1 MNLQNT
7 LLIVD
12 DEPLLVETIA
22 FNLEKAGFAVLKAF
36 DGESGLAQAL
46 EAKPK
51 LLILDVMLPQL
62 SGWDVCRAL
71 RSSSP
76 YGQNVPVLMLTAR
89 GETRDREKSLAAGAS
104 DYMSKP
110 FAMRE
115 LIERV
120 EALVG

>member
-22 FNLEKAGFAVLKAF
+22 FNLEKAGFVVLKAF
-36 DGESGLAQAL
+36 DGESGLSQAL
-46 EAKPK
+46 EAKPQ

-71 RSSSP
+71 RSSSS
-76 YGQNVPVLMLTAR
+76 YGQNVPILMLTAR

-115 LIERV
+115 LVERV
-120 EALVG
+120 EALVS